1 MSTETAVDSPVAHAD
16 EPIVRLRHPW
26 RWVAVAVIALF
37 AAQAIVFAVTN
48 DKLRWDLVGGYLFEE
63 SILRGLWM
71 TVKLTVV
78 SMVVG
83 VVLGTV
89 LAVMRLSD
97 NPVFR
102 AVAGGYVWLFRGTP
116 ILVQLLFWFFL
127 GTVLPTITIGIPF
140 GPDFGS
146 WATNTV
152 ISQFTA
158 AILGLGLNEAAY
170 MAEIVRAG
178 IGSVDQGQSEAAE
191 ALGMSPATTYRRVI
205 LPQAARLIV
214 PPTANQTI
222 SMLKLTSLVLVIGL
236 PELTTTVQL
245 IYGRNLQQIPM
256 LLVASIWYLV
266 LTTILTIIQSRL
278 EKRMSRG
285 VSRSGTERRNFFTA
299 RRPRMTTE
307 DAR

>member
-1 MSTETAVDSPVAHAD
+1 MSVETAVDSPVAHAD

-37 AAQAIVFAVTN
+37 LAQAIVFALTN
-48 DKLRWDLVGGYLFEE
+48 DKLRWDLVWGYLFEE
-63 SILRGLWM
+63 SILRGVWM

-78 SMVVG
+78 AMVVG

-102 AVAGGYVWLFRGTP
+102 AVAGGYVWIFRGTP

-191 ALGMSPATTYRRVI
+191 ALGMSPATTYRRVV

-256 LLVASIWYLV
+256 LLVASIWYLF
-266 LTTILTIIQSRL
+266 LTTLLTIVQSRL

-285 VSRSGTERRNFFTA
+285 VSRSGIERRKLFT
-299 RRPRMTTE
+299 RQGGRS
-307 DAR
+307 

>member
-1 MSTETAVDSPVAHAD
+1 MSTETALSSPVAHAD

-26 RWVAVAVIALF
+26 RWVAVGVIALF
-37 AAQAIVFAVTN
+37 VAQAIVFAVTN
-48 DKLRWDLVGGYLFEE
+48 DKLRWDLVGGYLFET

-78 SMVVG
+78 SMLVG
-83 VVLGTV
+83 VVLGAL
-89 LAVMRLSD
+89 LAMMRLSE

-102 AVAGGYVWLFRGTP
+102 GVAGAYIWLFRGTP

-127 GTVLPTITIGIPF
+127 GTVLPTITLGIPF
-140 GPDFGS
+140 GPDFVS
-146 WATNTV
+146 WPTNTL
-152 ISQFTA
+152 ITQFAA

-191 ALGMSPATTYRRVI
+191 ALGMGPATTYRRVI

-214 PPTANQTI
+214 PPTANETI

-236 PELTTTVQL
+236 PELTTTAQL
-245 IYGRNLQQIPM
+245 IYGRNLQQIP
-256 LLVASIWYLV
+256 LLIVASIWYLV
-266 LTTILTIIQSRL
+266 LTTVLTIVQSRL

-285 VSRSGTERRNFFTA
+285 VSRSGTDRRTVFTRKGDHA
-299 RRPRMTTE
+299 
-307 DAR
+307 

>member
-1 MSTETAVDSPVAHAD
+1 MSAETTTPTVDPHSE

-26 RWVAVAVIALF
+26 RWVAVAVIALYVAEGISF
-37 AAQAIVFAVTN
+37 VVTS
-48 DKLRWDLVGGYLFEE
+48 DAMRWDLVGGYLFEE

-78 SMVVG
+78 AMVVG
-83 VVLGTV
+83 LVLGTL

-97 NPVFR
+97 NPVLR
-102 AVAGGYVWLFRGTP
+102 GVAATYVWLFRGTP

-127 GTVLPTITIGIPF
+127 GTVLPEISLGIPF
-140 GPDFGS
+140 GPDFFSGKTS
-146 WATNTV
+146 EV
-152 ISQFTA
+152 ITPFMA

-178 IGSVDQGQSEAAE
+178 IGSVDKGQTEAAE
-191 ALGMSPATTYRRVI
+191 ALGMSPVTTYRRVI

-236 PELTTTVQL
+236 AELTTTAQL
-245 IYGRNLQQIPM
+245 IYGRNFQQIP
-256 LLVASIWYLV
+256 LLIVASIWYLT
-266 LTTILTIIQSRL
+266 LTTILTLIQGRL
-278 EKRMSRG
+278 ERRLG
-285 VSRSGTERRNFFTA
+285 RSDATD
-299 RRPRMTTE
+299 RRPSRRLEETE
-307 DAR
+307 KGNRA

>member
-1 MSTETAVDSPVAHAD
+1 MTTETATDAGQVHAD

-26 RWVAVAVIALF
+26 RWVAVAILALL
-37 AAQAIVFAVTN
+37 AAQAIVFLVTN
-48 DKLRWDLVGGYLFEE
+48 DELRWDLVGGYLFET
-63 SILRGLWM
+63 SILQGVWM
-71 TVKLTVV
+71 TIRLTVIA
-78 SMVVG
+78 MAVG
-83 VVLGTV
+83 IVLGTV

-127 GTVLPTITIGIPF
+127 GTVLPEITLGIPF
-140 GPDFGS
+140 TGVEFAS
-146 WATNTV
+146 WPTNDV
-152 ISQFTA
+152 IVPFTA

-178 IGSVDQGQSEAAE
+178 IGSVDKGQTEAAE
-191 ALGMSPATTYRRVI
+191 ALGMSPATTYRRVV

-222 SMLKLTSLVLVIGL
+222 SMLKLTSLCLVIGL
-236 PELTTTVQL
+236 AELTTTAQI
-245 IYGRNLQQIPM
+245 IYGRNFQQIPM
-256 LLVASIWYLV
+256 LLVASIWYLA
-266 LTTILTIIQSRL
+266 LTTILTLIQSRL
-278 EKRMSRG
+278 EKRVGRG
-285 VSRSGTERRNFFTA
+285 VTQMGT
-299 RRPRMTTE
+299 RPKRVQSALMG